1 MQPDVSLCITTYN
14 SPEYLDLALRSV
26 LTQSVLPQEVIIA
39 DDGSGE
45 TTRLLIEQYQSTF
58 PVPLHHCWHP
68 DEGFRV
74 AKIRNK
80 AILKSNSKYLI
91 FIDGDISLHPHFI
104 RDHLNNAKPQHFI
117 QGSRV
122 LVSQKTSEERL
133 RSKNIHLHFFS
144 KGIINRAHTL
154 SLPLFSKIITRFYGA
169 KDHAGVRSC
178 NLSFWKADAVTINGF
193 NEDFEGWGRE
203 DSEFVVRLL
212 NCGVKRQNLKL
223 GGVAFHI
230 WHPENSQQ
238 MLQKNQAL
246 LDQALEN
253 REKWC
258 KNGLT
263 KN

>member
-1 MQPDVSLCITTYN
+1 MSTTVSLCITTYN
-14 SPEYLDLALRSV
+14 SPTYLELTLLSV
-26 LTQSVLPQEVIIA
+26 LAQTVLPQEVIVA

-45 TTRLLIEQYQSTF
+45 ATQQLVEQYQSIF
-58 PVPLHHCWHP
+58 PIPLHHCWHP

-80 AILKSNSKYLI
+80 AILTSNCQYLI
-91 FIDGDISLHPHFI
+91 FTDGDIALHPHFI
-104 RDHLNNAKPQHFI
+104 RDHLSHAKTKHFI

-122 LVSQKTSEERL
+122 LVSKDISEKRL
-133 RSKNIHLHFFS
+133 HSKNIHLHFFS
-144 KGIINRAHTL
+144 KGITNRAHTL
-154 SLPLFSKIITRFYGA
+154 SLPVFSKILTRYYGA

-178 NLSFWKADAVTINGF
+178 NISFWKEDAININGF

-212 NCGVKRQNLKL
+212 NSGVKRQNLKL

-258 KNGLT
+258 KNGLI
-263 KN
+263 K